1 MVGFQRG
8 LEKQKNRSR
17 LAAQK
22 DTEDWIIIKPGI
34 ESTEFHGYDQLETE
48 SHIVRYR
55 KIKEK
60 KKEFYQVVL
69 DKTPFY
75 AESGGQVGDK
85 GLFIDGDEK
94 IAVIDTQKENDLIV
108 HFVEKL
114 PLDLNCS
121 LLAIVDQKKR
131 LYTVNNHS
139 ATHLM
144 HAALRKVLGTHVEQK
159 GSLVDEN
166 HLRFDFSHYSKLTDS
181 EIRQIEK
188 LVNEKIRENILID
201 EKKDIPMEKALEMG
215 AVALFGEKYGDH
227 VRVIIFD
234 KNYSVELCGGIH
246 VPATGQIGLFKII
259 SEGAIAAGI
268 RRIEAIT
275 ALKAEE
281 YVDQQTRI
289 VNDLKGIFKSQKD
302 VIKGVETLVEQNN
315 QLLKQ
320 INALNAEKAKHIKS
334 GLLGKVEQINGVNF
348 IAAKVDLDVSTI
360 RDLAFKLKNEV
371 EDLFL
376 VLGSDIQ
383 GKAGLTILISES
395 LVKSKGYNAGKIIR
409 EVAKEIQGGGGG
421 QPHFATAGGKN
432 PGGLEKAFKRAKN
445 ML

>member
-1 MVGFQRG
+1 VIQKQGV
-8 LEKQKNRSR
+8 EK
-17 LAAQK
+17 
-22 DTEDWIIIKPGI
+22 
-34 ESTEFHGYDQLETE
+34 TEFVGYDRLEAE

-60 KKEFYQVVL
+60 KKESYQVVL

-85 GLFIDGDEK
+85 GLFMKGDEK
-94 IAVIDTQKENDLIV
+94 IAVIDTQKENDLII
-108 HFVEKL
+108 HFIEKL
-114 PLDLNCS
+114 PSDLNGS
-121 LLAIVDQKKR
+121 LLAVVDQKRR

-144 HAALRKVLGTHVEQK
+144 HAALRKILGNHVEQK

-166 HLRFDFSHYSKLTDS
+166 HLRFDFSHFSKLTDD

-201 EKKDIPMEKALEMG
+201 EKKDVLMEKALEMG
-215 AVALFGEKYGDH
+215 AVALFGEKYSDH

-234 KNYSVELCGGIH
+234 ENYSVELCGGTH

-275 ALKAEE
+275 AWKAEE
-281 YVDQQTRI
+281 FVDQQSRI
-289 VNDLKGIFKSQKD
+289 VNDLKGIFKSQKN
-302 VIKGVETLVEQNN
+302 VVKGVEALIEQNN
-315 QLLKQ
+315 QLQKQ
-320 INALNAEKAKHIKS
+320 INVLNAGKANHIKS
-334 GLLGKVEQINGVNF
+334 GLLDKVEQINGVNF
-348 IAAKVDLDVSTI
+348 IASKVELDANNI
-360 RDLAFKLKNEV
+360 RDLAFKLIKEM

-376 VLGSDIQ
+376 ILGSDIH
-383 GKAGLTILISES
+383 GKAGLTIMISES
-395 LVKSKGYNAGKIIR
+395 LVKSKGYDAGKIIR

-432 PGGLEKAFKRAKN
+432 PGGLEKAFELAKN
-445 ML
+445 MI